1 MSEYNYQPTVQ
12 QDDEI
17 SLKELILKL
26 NEWIRFFISKW
37 MIIVGVA
44 LLGGI
49 LGVLIAFIKPINY
62 TARINFVM
70 EEQGGAKGGLGAAAG
85 IASQLGLNL
94 GGAGGSGGFF
104 QGDNIIEFMK
114 SRSMVEKTLLTTV
127 EIDGQP
133 QKLVDR
139 YVQFKSL
146 KEKWQDSKPELASL
160 TFVDT
165 NSTYLQDSLMGTFYK
180 TIIKDHLMVTKPDKK
195 LNIIALEVVAEDELF
210 SKYFAENLIENA
222 KQFYIETMTQK
233 SSANLAILTRQV
245 DSVRRE
251 LNAAI
256 GGVAA
261 SIESIPNANRARQ
274 TLGVP
279 SQLRTVDVEANR
291 GILVELVKQQELARI
306 THRNEKPIIQT
317 LDGPVLPLETDRIG
331 KVKALIIGGF
341 LGGFLMCLIL
351 LIRRLYAQIM
361 AS

>member
-1 MSEYNYQPTVQ
+1 MSENTYQPPVQ

-26 NEWIRFFISKW
+26 NEWIRFFLSKW
-37 MIIVGVA
+37 MIIVGFA

-49 LGVLIAFIKPINY
+49 IGVVIATIRPLNY

-85 IASQLGLNL
+85 IASQLGFNL

-127 EIDGQP
+127 DIEGKP
-133 QKLVDR
+133 HRLVDR
-139 YVQFKSL
+139 YVAFKKL
-146 KEKWQDSKPELASL
+146 NEKWKEEPKLAQF
-160 TFVDT
+160 TFVDS
-165 NSTYLQDSLMGTFYK
+165 NGGYLQDSLISEFYK
-180 TIIKDHLMVTKPDKK
+180 AITKDHLVVSKPDKK
-195 LNIIALEVVAEDELF
+195 LNIIALEVVTPDELF
-210 SKYFAENLIENA
+210 SKYFSENLIENA

-233 SSANLAILTRQV
+233 SSANLAILTHQV

-251 LNAAI
+251 LNSAI

-261 SIESIPNANRARQ
+261 SNESIPNANRARQ

-279 SQLRTVDVEANR
+279 SQLRMVDVEANR

-317 LDGPVLPLETDRIG
+317 LDGPVLPLETDRLG
-331 KVKALIIGGF
+331 KAKALIIGGF
-341 LGGFLMCLIL
+341 LGGFLICLIL
-351 LIRRLYAQIM
+351 LVRRLYAQIM
-361 AS
+361 VS